1 MTRPASSKGDVAGG
15 TGGRAPLVL
24 RLLAPL
30 VMLLELSGKLIA
42 VSCLTFMF
50 GALLVNVVL
59 RYAFATGIP
68 WAYEIHSLLLP
79 WLVAG
84 GVIIASARGANISIT
99 LLPGHLGPRARWFL
113 MLVVQAL
120 MLLISVSVLISSQP
134 ILRASQFQ
142 TLSTLGI
149 KQVWGYSSL
158 VYAFAGMAVIAAID
172 LLKTLMGRHGW
183 DLDPAHASLS

>member
-1 MTRPASSKGDVAGG
+1 MSGSASPRGDAAGG
-15 TGGRAPLVL
+15 TGRQTPPVL
-24 RLLAPL
+24 RVLNP
-30 VMLLELSGKLIA
+30 VVSLLELSGKLISVA
-42 VSCLTFMF
+42 CLTFMF
-50 GALLVNVVL
+50 LALLTNVVL
-59 RYAFATGIP
+59 RYAFSSGIP

-84 GVIIASARGANISIT
+84 GVVIASARGANIAIT
-99 LLPGHLGPRARWFL
+99 LLPGQLGPRARHVL
-113 MLVVQAL
+113 MIVVQAL
-120 MLLISVSVLISSQP
+120 IVLISVSVLVSSQP

-172 LLKTLMGRHGW
+172 LLKTLMGHHGW